1 MNLDKNL
8 FLSDYVSESREILD
22 SLDDIAIVASK
33 EKRNTDCLKEILR
46 LLHTL
51 KGSSRMMEFV
61 QIEKVINRLETVFKT
76 IQSNQTEISS
86 KIIQLLMGVNG
97 IIHKVVDNI
106 EDGSDGTFEQ
116 YEEIIKNID
125 MAIEDE
131 DFKTDFSGEAGKSGK
146 SKSEKNETDKKKDK
160 AKTESEKADKN
171 TSDEGNSG
179 AGKKTDESEEGNSGL
194 LNGNSIV
201 NKVDAENAEFFHDS
215 QTIKVQI
222 SQIDSILQS
231 LDKLIMRQIKLK
243 NEIEFLKKQGET
255 SEFQAYQELSENISV
270 LENQSVDIQKNIISL
285 RMLPFDMILRPIKR
299 SIVAEALKTG
309 KNIEFDIP
317 QSEITIDK
325 FILEKLPAILIHLV
339 RNSIDH
345 GIETKE
351 ERKKLGKPEMGTISI
366 SVSQVSNRIF
376 VNVKDDGHGIDYERI
391 RAKALRLFPE
401 RESEIISA
409 DKSELLQFIF
419 ASGFSTKDVQTEL
432 SGRGIGLDVVR
443 TEMDKLKGKITV
455 YSELNQGTNFELS
468 LPASLATQD
477 GLFVSVSGN
486 SYLILSHYIRE
497 ILTVKKSDFLPL
509 QHGPVINVHNE
520 LIPIFDFDI
529 INPNSDK
536 HVNTKTEVS
545 VVILEYLN
553 RKVGVIVDKI
563 QHYGTVVIKPVP
575 PILKDFNAL
584 QGVVFDENYRIIPVL
599 NIPDT
604 IRRFRVVNVYEIK
617 NLEVKKMP
625 KIHSVLVV
633 DDSHTTRHIEQ
644 IILEAENYNVATAVD
659 GIDALE
665 KMKQH
670 KFDLVVTDVRM
681 PRMDGFVLLH
691 NMRHKEEL
699 KNIPVIMVSSVFE
712 DDTFDKAKNL
722 GAQGYIVKSEFERE
736 SLAAKVKE
744 LLHG

>member
-8 FLSDYVSESREILD
+8 FKTDYISEAREILD
-22 SLDDIAIVASK
+22 SLDDIAILASK
-33 EKRNTDCLKEILR
+33 EKRNTGCLKEILR

-51 KGSSRMMEFV
+51 KGSSRMMEYV
-61 QIEKVINRLETVFKT
+61 QIEKVINHLETVFKN
-76 IQSNQTEISS
+76 IQSNQTEIPN
-86 KIIQLLMGVNG
+86 KIIQLLMGVNNLL
-97 IIHKVVDNI
+97 HKVIDSI

-116 YEEIIKNID
+116 YEDVLNNID
-125 MAIEDE
+125 QSMEGD
-131 DFKTDFSGEAGKSGK
+131 DFNTDFSVKQA
-146 SKSEKNETDKKKDK
+146 
-160 AKTESEKADKN
+160 ESESVEN
-171 TSDEGNSG
+171 SDASGDEQVNEENS
-179 AGKKTDESEEGNSGL
+179 
-194 LNGNSIV
+194 
-201 NKVDAENAEFFHDS
+201 EFFHDS

-243 NEIEFLKKQGET
+243 NEIEVLKGKSEA
-255 SEFQAYQELSENISV
+255 SEFQEFQELSENISV

-345 GIETKE
+345 GIESPE

-376 VNVKDDGHGIDYERI
+376 VNVKDDGHGIDYEKI

-401 RESEIISA
+401 REAEILSA
-409 DKSELLQFIF
+409 DSTDLLQFIF
-419 ASGFSTKDVQTEL
+419 ASGFSTKDEQTEL

-455 YSELNQGTNFELS
+455 YSELNKGTDFELS

-477 GLFVSVSGN
+477 GLFVSVSDS
-486 SYLILSHYIRE
+486 SYLILSHYIKE
-497 ILTVKKSDFLPL
+497 ILTVNKADFLQL
-509 QHGPVINVHNE
+509 QHGPVLNIHNE
-520 LIPIFDFDI
+520 LVPIFDFDI
-529 INPNSDK
+529 INNNSIK
-536 HVNTKTEVS
+536 RTNTKTEVS

-553 RKVGVIVDKI
+553 KKIGIMVDKI
-563 QHYGTVVIKPVP
+563 LHYGTVVIKPVP
-575 PILKDFNAL
+575 PLLKDFNAL

-604 IRRFRVVNVYEIK
+604 IRRFKVVNVYDIK
-617 NLEVKKMP
+617 NLEVRKMP
-625 KIHSVLVV
+625 KIYSVLVV

-644 IILEAENYNVATAVD
+644 IILEAENYNVSTAVD

-670 KFDLVVTDVRM
+670 KFDLVVTDVKM

-691 NMRHKEEL
+691 NMRHKEEF

-712 DDTFDKAKNL
+712 SDTLDKAKNL
-722 GAQGYIVKSEFERE
+722 GAQGYIVKSDFERE
-736 SLAAKVKE
+736 SLTAKVKE
-744 LLHG
+744 LLHE

>member
-8 FLSDYVSESREILD
+8 FKTDYISEAREILD
-22 SLDDIAIVASK
+22 SLDDVAIQATK
-33 EKRNTDCLKEILR
+33 EKRNGQCLNEILR

-51 KGSSRMMEFV
+51 KGSSRMMEYV
-61 QIEKVINRLETVFKT
+61 QIEKVINHLETVFKNV
-76 IQSNQTEISS
+76 QNNQTEISN
-86 KIIQLLMGVNG
+86 KLIQLLMGVTNL
-97 IIHKVVDNI
+97 IHKVIDDI

-116 YEEIIKNID
+116 YEDVLKNID
-125 MAIEDE
+125 QALEDE
-131 DFKTDFSGEAGKSGK
+131 NFITDFTSDKEMSEEDKAAADEE
-146 SKSEKNETDKKKDK
+146 EKNQDDKIQ
-160 AKTESEKADKN
+160 EEN
-171 TSDEGNSG
+171 SD
-179 AGKKTDESEEGNSGL
+179 
-194 LNGNSIV
+194 
-201 NKVDAENAEFFHDS
+201 FFHDS

-243 NEIEFLKKQGET
+243 NEIEVLKDKSEA
-255 SEFQAYQELSENISV
+255 SEFQEFQELSENISV
-270 LENQSVDIQKNIISL
+270 LENQSVDIQKNIIAL

-309 KNIEFDIP
+309 KNIDFDIP

-351 ERKKLGKPEMGTISI
+351 ERKKLGKPEKGTISI

-376 VNVKDDGHGIDYERI
+376 VNVKDDGHGIDYEKI
-391 RAKALRLFPE
+391 RAKALRLFPD
-401 RESEIISA
+401 REAEILSA
-409 DKSELLQFIF
+409 DDTDLLQFIF
-419 ASGFSTKDVQTEL
+419 TSGFSTKDEQTEL

-455 YSELNQGTNFELS
+455 YTELNKGTTFELS

-477 GLFVSVSGN
+477 GLFVTVSDN
-486 SYLILSHYIRE
+486 SYLILSHYIKE
-497 ILTVKKSDFLPL
+497 ILTVNRNDFLQL
-509 QHGPVINVHNE
+509 QHGPVLNVHNE
-520 LIPIFDFDI
+520 LVPLFDFDI
-529 INPNSDK
+529 INPNSK
-536 HVNTKTEVS
+536 KQINTRTEVS

-553 RKVGVIVDKI
+553 KKIGIMVDKI
-563 QHYGTVVIKPVP
+563 LHYGTVVIKPVP
-575 PILKDFNAL
+575 PLLKDFNAL

-617 NLEVKKMP
+617 NLEVHKMP
-625 KIHSVLVV
+625 KIHSILIV

-644 IILEAENYNVATAVD
+644 IILEAENYNVSTAVD

-665 KMKQH
+665 KMKQY
-670 KFDLVVTDVRM
+670 KFDLVVTDVKM

-691 NMRHKEEL
+691 NMRHKDEL

-712 DDTFDKAKNL
+712 SDTLEKARNL
-722 GAQGYIVKSEFERE
+722 GAQGYIVKSDFERE
-736 SLAAKVKE
+736 SLTAKVKE
-744 LLHG
+744 LLHE

>member
-1 MNLDKNL
+1 MNLDKNI
-8 FLSDYVSESREILD
+8 FKADYISESREILD
-22 SLDDIAIVASK
+22 SLDDIAIQASK
-33 EKRNTDCLKEILR
+33 EKRNGDCLNEILR

-51 KGSSRMMEFV
+51 KGSSRMMEYV
-61 QIEKVINRLETVFKT
+61 QIEKVVNHLETVFKN
-76 IQSNQTEISS
+76 IQSNQTEISN
-86 KIIQLLMGVNG
+86 KIIQLLMGVNAL
-97 IIHKVVDNI
+97 IHKLIDRI
-106 EDGSDGTFEQ
+106 EDGGDGTFEQ
-116 YEEIIKNID
+116 YEEVLENID
-125 MAIEDE
+125 RAMEDE
-131 DFKTDFSGEAGKSGK
+131 DFKTDFSSEKKGEGKSGL
-146 SKSEKNETDKKKDK
+146 SKEAAKDVNAEDDK
-160 AKTESEKADKN
+160 
-171 TSDEGNSG
+171 
-179 AGKKTDESEEGNSGL
+179 
-194 LNGNSIV
+194 IQ
-201 NKVDAENAEFFHDS
+201 AENSEFFHDS

-243 NEIEFLKKQGET
+243 NEIELLKGKSES
-255 SEFQAYQELSENISV
+255 SEFQAFQELSENISV

-309 KNIEFDIP
+309 KNINFDIP

-351 ERKKLGKPEMGTISI
+351 ERVKIGKPETGTISV
-366 SVSQVSNRIF
+366 SVSQISNRIF
-376 VNVKDDGHGIDYERI
+376 VNVKDDGHGIDYEKI

-401 RESEIISA
+401 REAEIHAA
-409 DKSELLQFIF
+409 DSTDLLQFIF
-419 ASGFSTKDVQTEL
+419 ASGFSTKDEQTEL

-455 YSELNQGTNFELS
+455 YSELNKGTDFELS

-477 GLFVSVSGN
+477 GLFVSVSDN

-497 ILTVKKSDFLPL
+497 ILTVKKEEFLQL

-520 LIPIFDFDI
+520 LVPVFDFDI
-529 INPNSDK
+529 INQNSK
-536 HVNTKTEVS
+536 KQPSTKTEVS

-553 RKVGVIVDKI
+553 RKIGVMVDKI
-563 QHYGTVVIKPVP
+563 LHYGTVVIKPVP
-575 PILKDFNAL
+575 PLLKDFNAL

-604 IRRFRVVNVYEIK
+604 IRRFKVVNVYDIK
-617 NLEVKKMP
+617 NLEVHKMP
-625 KIHSVLVV
+625 KIHSVLIV

-644 IILEAENYNVATAVD
+644 IILEAENYNVSTAVD

-665 KMKQH
+665 KMKQYR
-670 KFDLVVTDVRM
+670 FDLVVTDVKM

-691 NMRHKEEL
+691 NMRHKDEL

-712 DDTFDKAKNL
+712 SDTLEKAKNL
-722 GAQGYIVKSEFERE
+722 GAQGYIVKSDFERE
-736 SLAAKVKE
+736 SLTAKVKE
-744 LLHG
+744 LLHD

>member
-8 FLSDYVSESREILD
+8 FKTDYISEAREILD

-33 EKRNTDCLKEILR
+33 EKRNADYLKEILR

-51 KGSSRMMEFV
+51 KGSSRMMEYV
-61 QIEKVINRLETVFKT
+61 QIEKVVNHLETVFKN
-76 IQSNQTEISS
+76 IQSNKTEISN
-86 KIIQLLMGVNG
+86 KIIQLLMGVNNVL
-97 IIHKVVDNI
+97 HKVIDDI
-106 EDGSDGTFEQ
+106 EDGADGSFDQ
-116 YEEIIKNID
+116 YEEVLQNID
-125 MAIEDE
+125 LSMESD
-131 DFKTDFSGEAGKSGK
+131 DYNTDFSVKQGAVNSENGAAEENSEDSAGSQI
-146 SKSEKNETDKKKDK
+146 SE
-160 AKTESEKADKN
+160 
-171 TSDEGNSG
+171 
-179 AGKKTDESEEGNSGL
+179 
-194 LNGNSIV
+194 
-201 NKVDAENAEFFHDS
+201 ENAEFFHDS

-222 SQIDSILQS
+222 TQIDSILQS

-243 NEIEFLKKQGET
+243 NEIEVLKGKSDA
-255 SEFQAYQELSENISV
+255 SEFQAFQELSENISV

-299 SIVAEALKTG
+299 SIVAESLKAG

-325 FILEKLPAILIHLV
+325 FILEKLPAVLIHLV

-345 GIETKE
+345 GIESPE
-351 ERKKLGKPEMGTISI
+351 ERKALGKPETGTISI

-376 VNVKDDGHGIDYERI
+376 VNVKDDGHGIDYEKI
-391 RAKALRLFPE
+391 RTKALRLFPE
-401 RESEIISA
+401 RESEILAA
-409 DKSELLQFIF
+409 DSTDLLQFIF
-419 ASGFSTKDVQTEL
+419 ASGFSTKDEQTEL

-455 YSELNQGTNFELS
+455 YSELNKGTNFELS

-477 GLFVSVSGN
+477 GLFVSVSDS

-497 ILTVKKSDFLPL
+497 ILTVNKSDFLEL

-520 LIPIFDFDI
+520 LVPIFDFDI
-529 INPNSDK
+529 INANSAK
-536 HVNTKTEVS
+536 RTNTKTEVS

-553 RKVGVIVDKI
+553 RKIGVMVDKI
-563 QHYGTVVIKPVP
+563 LHYGTVVIKPVP
-575 PILKDFNAL
+575 PLLKDFNAL

-604 IRRFRVVNVYEIK
+604 MRRFRVVNVYDVK
-617 NLEVKKMP
+617 NLEVHKMP

-644 IILEAENYNVATAVD
+644 IILEAENYNVSTAVD

-670 KFDLVVTDVRM
+670 RFDLVVTDVKM

-712 DDTFDKAKNL
+712 SDTLDKAKNL
-722 GAQGYIVKSEFERE
+722 GAQGYIVKSDFERE
-736 SLAAKVKE
+736 NLTAKVKE
-744 LLHG
+744 LLHD

>member
-8 FLSDYVSESREILD
+8 FKTDYISEAREILD
-22 SLDDIAIVASK
+22 SLDDIAIEASK
-33 EKRNTDCLKEILR
+33 KKRNLECLNEILR

-51 KGSSRMMEFV
+51 KGSSRMMEYV
-61 QIEKVINRLETVFKT
+61 QIEKVVNHLESVFKN
-76 IQSNQTEISS
+76 IQSNQTEISN
-86 KIIQLLMGVNG
+86 KTIQLLMGVNDL
-97 IIHKVVDNI
+97 IHKVIDKI
-106 EDGSDGTFEQ
+106 EDGQDGSIEQ
-116 YEEIIKNID
+116 YDDVIKNID
-125 MAIEDE
+125 RALEYD
-131 DFKTDFSGEAGKSGK
+131 DFKTDFSVKQNEGK
-146 SKSEKNETDKKKDK
+146 
-160 AKTESEKADKN
+160 KAD
-171 TSDEGNSG
+171 DEE
-179 AGKKTDESEEGNSGL
+179 TEDEAE
-194 LNGNSIV
+194 
-201 NKVDAENAEFFHDS
+201 DENAGFFHDS

-243 NEIEFLKKQGET
+243 NEIEFLKEKSQA
-255 SEFQAYQELSENISV
+255 SDFQEFQELSETISV

-299 SIVAEALKTG
+299 SIVAEALNTG
-309 KNIEFDIP
+309 KNINFDIP
-317 QSEITIDK
+317 QSDITIDK
-325 FILEKLPAILIHLV
+325 SILEKLPAILIHLV
-339 RNSIDH
+339 RNAIDH

-351 ERKKLGKPEMGTISI
+351 ERLKLGKNETGTISI

-376 VNVKDDGHGIDYERI
+376 VNVKDDGHGIDYEKI
-391 RAKALRLFPE
+391 RAKALRLFPD

-409 DKSELLQFIF
+409 DDTDLLQFIF
-419 ASGFSTKDVQTEL
+419 ASGFSTKEEQTEL

-443 TEMDKLKGKITV
+443 TEMDKLKGKISV
-455 YSELNQGTNFELS
+455 YSKLNEGTNFELS

-477 GLFVSVSGN
+477 GLFVGVSEN
-486 SYLILSHYIRE
+486 SYLILSHYIKE
-497 ILTVKKSDFLPL
+497 ILTIKKEDFLQL

-520 LIPIFDFDI
+520 LIPLFDFDI
-529 INPNSDK
+529 INKNANHK
-536 HVNTKTEVS
+536 TNTKTEVS

-553 RKVGVIVDKI
+553 RKIGVIVDKI
-563 QHYGTVVIKPVP
+563 LHYGTVVIKPVP
-575 PILKDFNAL
+575 PLLKDFNAL

-604 IRRFRVVNVYEIK
+604 IRRFKVVNVYDIK
-617 NLEVKKMP
+617 NLEVQKMP

-691 NMRHKEEL
+691 NMRHKDEL

-712 DDTFDKAKNL
+712 SDTLDKAKNL
-722 GAQGYIVKSEFERE
+722 GAQGYIVKSDFERE
-736 SLAAKVKE
+736 SLTTKVKE
-744 LLHG
+744 LLHD

>member
-8 FLSDYVSESREILD
+8 FKTDYISEAREILD
-22 SLDDIAIVASK
+22 SLDDIAIEASK
-33 EKRNTDCLKEILR
+33 KKRNLECLNEILR

-51 KGSSRMMEFV
+51 KGSSRMMEYV
-61 QIEKVINRLETVFKT
+61 QIEKVVNHLESVFKN
-76 IQSNQTEISS
+76 IQSNQTEISN
-86 KIIQLLMGVNG
+86 KTIQLLMGVNDL
-97 IIHKVVDNI
+97 IRKVIDKI
-106 EDGSDGTFEQ
+106 EDGQDGSIEQ
-116 YEEIIKNID
+116 YDDVIKNID
-125 MAIEDE
+125 RALEYD
-131 DFKTDFSGEAGKSGK
+131 DFKTDFSVKQNEGKK
-146 SKSEKNETDKKKDK
+146 ADDEETD
-160 AKTESEKADKN
+160 
-171 TSDEGNSG
+171 DE
-179 AGKKTDESEEGNSGL
+179 AED
-194 LNGNSIV
+194 
-201 NKVDAENAEFFHDS
+201 ENAGFFHDS

-243 NEIEFLKKQGET
+243 NEIEFLKEKSQA
-255 SEFQAYQELSENISV
+255 SDFQEFQELSETISV

-299 SIVAEALKTG
+299 SIVAEALNTG
-309 KNIEFDIP
+309 KNINFDIP
-317 QSEITIDK
+317 QSDITIDK
-325 FILEKLPAILIHLV
+325 SILEKLPAILIHLV
-339 RNSIDH
+339 RNAIDH

-351 ERKKLGKPEMGTISI
+351 ERLKLGKNETGTISI

-376 VNVKDDGHGIDYERI
+376 VNVKDDGHGIDYEKI
-391 RAKALRLFPE
+391 RAKALRLFPD

-409 DKSELLQFIF
+409 DDTDLLQFIF
-419 ASGFSTKDVQTEL
+419 ASGFSTKEEQTEL

-443 TEMDKLKGKITV
+443 TEMDKLKGKISV
-455 YSELNQGTNFELS
+455 YSKLNEGTNFELS

-477 GLFVSVSGN
+477 GLFVGVSEN
-486 SYLILSHYIRE
+486 SYLILSHYIKE
-497 ILTVKKSDFLPL
+497 ILTIKKEDFLQL

-520 LIPIFDFDI
+520 LIPLFDFDI
-529 INPNSDK
+529 INKNANHK
-536 HVNTKTEVS
+536 TNTKTEVS

-553 RKVGVIVDKI
+553 RKIGVIVDKI
-563 QHYGTVVIKPVP
+563 LHYGTVVIKPVP
-575 PILKDFNAL
+575 PLLKDFNAL

-604 IRRFRVVNVYEIK
+604 IRRFKVVNVYDIK
-617 NLEVKKMP
+617 NLEVQKMP

-691 NMRHKEEL
+691 NMRHKDEL

-712 DDTFDKAKNL
+712 SDTLDKAKNL
-722 GAQGYIVKSEFERE
+722 GAQGYIVKSDFERE
-736 SLAAKVKE
+736 SLTTKVKE
-744 LLHG
+744 LLHD

>member
-8 FLSDYVSESREILD
+8 FKADYVSEAREILD
-22 SLDDIAIVASK
+22 SLDDLAIKALK
-33 EKRNTDCLKEILR
+33 TNRNTKALPEILR

-51 KGSSRMMEFV
+51 KGSSRMMEYT
-61 QIEKVINRLETVFKT
+61 QIEKTVNHLETVFKN
-76 IQSNQTEISS
+76 IQSNQTEISN
-86 KIIQLLMGVNG
+86 KIIQLLMGVTD
-97 IIHKVVDNI
+97 ILHKTIDSI
-106 EDGSDGTFEQ
+106 EEGGDGSFAE
-116 YEEIIKNID
+116 YKELVKNINLA
-125 MAIEDE
+125 MEDE
-131 DFKTDFSGEAGKSGK
+131 DFTTDFSKQQKKNSDSEDTGKND
-146 SKSEKNETDKKKDK
+146 NE
-160 AKTESEKADKN
+160 
-171 TSDEGNSG
+171 
-179 AGKKTDESEEGNSGL
+179 
-194 LNGNSIV
+194 
-201 NKVDAENAEFFHDS
+201 EFFHDS
-215 QTIKVQI
+215 QTIKVQV
-222 SQIDSILQS
+222 SQIDSILQL

-243 NEIEFLKKQGET
+243 NEIDILNKKSGM
-255 SEFQAYQELSENISV
+255 SEFQAFQEISENISV

-309 KNIEFDIP
+309 KNIDFDIP

-345 GIETKE
+345 GIESPE
-351 ERKKLGKPEMGTISI
+351 ERKKLGKPAKGTISV
-366 SVSQVSNRIF
+366 SVNQVSNRIF
-376 VNVKDDGHGIDYERI
+376 VNVKDDGHGIDYQKI
-391 RAKALRLFPE
+391 REKALKLFPE
-401 RESEIISA
+401 KEAELLTA
-409 DKSELLQFIF
+409 DDTELLQFIF
-419 ASGFSTKDVQTEL
+419 TPGFSTKEEQSEL

-455 YSELNQGTNFELS
+455 YTELNKGTNFELS

-477 GLFVSVSGN
+477 GLFVSVSDN

-497 ILTVKKSDFLPL
+497 ILTINKADFLQL
-509 QHGPVINVHNE
+509 QHGPVINIHNE

-529 INPNSDK
+529 INSNSAK
-536 HVNTKTEVS
+536 QANTKTEVS

-553 RKVGVIVDKI
+553 RKIGIIVDKI
-563 QHYGTVVIKPVP
+563 LHYGTVVIKPVP
-575 PILKDFNAL
+575 PLLKDFNAL

-604 IRRFRVVNVYEIK
+604 IRRFKVVNVYDVK
-617 NLEVKKMP
+617 NLEVRKMP

-644 IILEAENYNVATAVD
+644 IILEAENYNVSTAVD

-665 KMKQH
+665 KMKQY
-670 KFDLVVTDVRM
+670 KFDLVVTDVKM

-712 DDTFDKAKNL
+712 SDTLDKARNL
-722 GAQGYIVKSEFERE
+722 GAQGYIVKSDFERE
-736 SLAAKVKE
+736 SLTAKVKE
-744 LLHG
+744 LLND

>member
-8 FLSDYVSESREILD
+8 FKTDYISEAREILD
-22 SLDDIAIVASK
+22 SLDDIAILASK
-33 EKRNTDCLKEILR
+33 EKRNTGCLKEILR

-51 KGSSRMMEFV
+51 KGSSRMMEYV
-61 QIEKVINRLETVFKT
+61 QIEKVINHLETVFKN
-76 IQSNQTEISS
+76 IQSNQTEIPN
-86 KIIQLLMGVNG
+86 KIIQLLMGVNNLL
-97 IIHKVVDNI
+97 HKVIDSI
-106 EDGSDGTFEQ
+106 EDGADGTFEQ
-116 YEEIIKNID
+116 YEDVLNNID
-125 MAIEDE
+125 QSMEGD
-131 DFKTDFSGEAGKSGK
+131 DFNTDFSVKQA
-146 SKSEKNETDKKKDK
+146 
-160 AKTESEKADKN
+160 ESESVEN
-171 TSDEGNSG
+171 SDASG
-179 AGKKTDESEEGNSGL
+179 DEQVNEENL
-194 LNGNSIV
+194 
-201 NKVDAENAEFFHDS
+201 EFFHDS

-243 NEIEFLKKQGET
+243 NEIEVLKGKSEA
-255 SEFQAYQELSENISV
+255 SEFQEFQELSENISV

-345 GIETKE
+345 GIESPE

-376 VNVKDDGHGIDYERI
+376 VNVKDDGHGIDYEKI

-401 RESEIISA
+401 REAEILSA
-409 DKSELLQFIF
+409 DSTDLLQFIF
-419 ASGFSTKDVQTEL
+419 ASGFSTKDEQTEL

-455 YSELNQGTNFELS
+455 YSELNKGTDFELS

-477 GLFVSVSGN
+477 GLFVSVSDS
-486 SYLILSHYIRE
+486 SYLILSHYIKE
-497 ILTVKKSDFLPL
+497 ILTVNKADFLQL
-509 QHGPVINVHNE
+509 QHGPVLNIHNE
-520 LIPIFDFDI
+520 LVPIFDFDI
-529 INPNSDK
+529 INNNSIK
-536 HVNTKTEVS
+536 RTNTKTEVS

-553 RKVGVIVDKI
+553 KKIGIMVDKI
-563 QHYGTVVIKPVP
+563 LHYGTVVIKPVP
-575 PILKDFNAL
+575 PLLKDFNAL

-604 IRRFRVVNVYEIK
+604 IRRFKVVNVYDIK
-617 NLEVKKMP
+617 NLEVRKMP
-625 KIHSVLVV
+625 KIYSVLVV

-644 IILEAENYNVATAVD
+644 IILEAENYNVSTAVD

-670 KFDLVVTDVRM
+670 KFDLVVTDVKM

-691 NMRHKEEL
+691 NMRHKEEF

-712 DDTFDKAKNL
+712 SDTLDKAKNL
-722 GAQGYIVKSEFERE
+722 GAQGYIVKSDFERE
-736 SLAAKVKE
+736 SLTAKVKE
-744 LLHG
+744 LLHE

>member
-8 FLSDYVSESREILD
+8 FKSDYISEAREILD
-22 SLDDIAIVASK
+22 SLDDIAIEASK
-33 EKRNTDCLKEILR
+33 EKRNSKFLTDILR

-51 KGSSRMMEFV
+51 KGSSRMMEYV
-61 QIEKVINRLETVFKT
+61 QIEKVINHLETVFKN

-86 KIIQLLMGVNG
+86 KIIQLLMGVNSL
-97 IIHKVVDNI
+97 IHKVIDGI
-106 EDGSDGTFEQ
+106 EDGKDGTFAQ
-116 YEEIIKNID
+116 YDEVIRNID
-125 MAIEDE
+125 LAIESE
-131 DFKTDFSGEAGKSGK
+131 NFMADFSNIEGDSNNSDNSSLDAEEDAEAI
-146 SKSEKNETDKKKDK
+146 
-160 AKTESEKADKN
+160 
-171 TSDEGNSG
+171 SDENS
-179 AGKKTDESEEGNSGL
+179 
-194 LNGNSIV
+194 
-201 NKVDAENAEFFHDS
+201 EFFHDS

-243 NEIEFLKKQGET
+243 NEIEFLKGK
-255 SEFQAYQELSENISV
+255 SEASDFQEFQELSENISV

-299 SIVAEALKTG
+299 SVVAEALKTG
-309 KNIEFDIP
+309 KNINFDIP

-339 RNSIDH
+339 RNAIDH

-351 ERKKLGKPEMGTISI
+351 ERAKLGKSETGTISI

-376 VNVKDDGHGIDYERI
+376 VNVKDDGHGIDYEKI
-391 RAKALRLFPE
+391 RAKALRLFPD
-401 RESEIISA
+401 RESELLSA
-409 DKSELLQFIF
+409 EETDLLQFIF
-419 ASGFSTKDVQTEL
+419 TSGFSTKDEQTEL

-443 TEMDKLKGKITV
+443 SEMDKLKGKISVRT
-455 YSELNQGTNFELS
+455 ELNKGTDFELS

-477 GLFVSVSGN
+477 GLFVSVSDS

-497 ILTVKKSDFLPL
+497 ILTVNKEDFLQL
-509 QHGPVINVHNE
+509 QHGPVLNVHNE
-520 LIPIFDFDI
+520 LVPVFDFDI
-529 INPNSDK
+529 INQKSK
-536 HVNTKTEVS
+536 KKVNTKTEIS

-553 RKVGVIVDKI
+553 KKIGIIVDKI
-563 QHYGTVVIKPVP
+563 LHYGTVVIKPVP
-575 PILKDFNAL
+575 PLLKDFNAL

-604 IRRFRVVNVYEIK
+604 IRRFKIVNVYDVK
-617 NLEVKKMP
+617 NLEVHKMP
-625 KIHSVLVV
+625 KIHSILIV

-644 IILEAENYNVATAVD
+644 IILEAENYNVSTAVD

-665 KMKQH
+665 KMKQY
-670 KFDLVVTDVRM
+670 KFDLVVTDVKM

-712 DDTFDKAKNL
+712 SDTLDKAKNL
-722 GAQGYIVKSEFERE
+722 GAQGYIVKSDFERE
-736 SLAAKVKE
+736 SLTAKVKE
-744 LLHG
+744 LLHE